1 MIEKIKSLIYNKK
14 LQVIQL
20 DKNGLVVDTE
30 NTVFN
35 IKKNTKLTDLHPF
48 FESIA
53 PLFETLIEPI
63 EFACVNLEI
72 DNKEIIADINLIQE
86 KGNLFITI
94 SDFTEHYEY
103 SHPLVQDKNE
113 AIIEKYKL
121 AFERDLLFEKEK
133 FKNTFLANINHE
145 IRNPLNNLLGFMDI
159 LTEDKQLSYNQKET
173 LNIMQKT
180 GSHLKVLM
188 DDMLDISKIEKGEI
202 EVKHIPFNVRPLV
215 KNLLKHFTSKFS
227 NKPIETD
234 LEIDKNVPNRILG
247 DPTRL
252 NQILFNLIN
261 NAFLYTDT
269 GTIKIKL
276 DCNDKKVI
284 DGKSF
289 INFRISD
296 TGKGFSKESVDTI
309 FESYHQLRLK
319 KIHPLGQGL
328 GLKIVKELITVLH
341 GDITVKSVEG
351 KGTTFKFTLPFEVA
365 KKTTGKKSVP
375 KGSGI
380 LVSKRILIIEDKEVE
395 QMLFMK
401 LFLNNDKAY
410 QIEIVK
416 TPEQSLDLLEQKKY
430 DLIIM
435 KMVFPSKNGL
445 QVLKDITSHNNEK
458 INSTPVLMVSGNAV
472 LSEQEKILS
481 AGARDFLP
489 KPFTKKEL
497 FSKLGEI
504 LKQ

>member
-1 MIEKIKSLIYNKK
+1 MIDKIKNLIYNKK
-14 LQVIQL
+14 IQVIQL
-20 DKNGLVVDTE
+20 DKNGVVVDTE
-30 NTVFN
+30 NTVFTVE
-35 IKKNTKLTDLHPF
+35 KNTNLATLHPF
-48 FESIA
+48 FESIV
-53 PLFETLIEPI
+53 PLLETLNEPI

-72 DNKEIIADINLIQE
+72 NKKQIIADINLVQE
-86 KGNLFITI
+86 NGNLFVTI

-133 FKNTFLANINHE
+133 FKNNFLANVNHE

-159 LTEDKQLSYNQKET
+159 LAEDKQLSYNQKET

-180 GSHLKVLM
+180 GSHIKVLM

-202 EVKHIPFNVRPLV
+202 EVKHIPFNIRPLV
-215 KNLLKHFTSKFS
+215 KNLLKHFTSKFNS
-227 NKPIETD
+227 KPIETD
-234 LEIDKNVPNRILG
+234 LEIADAVPTRILG

-261 NAFLYTDT
+261 NAFQYTDT
-269 GTIKIKL
+269 GNIKISI
-276 DCNDKKVI
+276 DCNEKKVI
-284 DGKSF
+284 DGKTF
-289 INFRISD
+289 INFSISD
-296 TGKGFSKESVDTI
+296 TGLGFSKERVDTI
-309 FESYHQLRLK
+309 FESYHQLQLK

-341 GDITVKSVEG
+341 GDIRVESLEG
-351 KGTTFKFTLPFEVA
+351 KGTTFRFTIPFEIA
-365 KKTTGKKSVP
+365 KKPTGKRSVP

-410 QIEIVK
+410 QIEIAK
-416 TPEQSLDLLEQKKY
+416 TPEQSLELLEQKKY

-445 QVLKDITSHNNEK
+445 QVLKEITTHSSEK
-458 INSTPVLMVSGNAV
+458 INSIPVLMVSGNAV

-481 AGARDFLP
+481 AGARDFLA

-497 FSKLGEI
+497 FSKIGEI